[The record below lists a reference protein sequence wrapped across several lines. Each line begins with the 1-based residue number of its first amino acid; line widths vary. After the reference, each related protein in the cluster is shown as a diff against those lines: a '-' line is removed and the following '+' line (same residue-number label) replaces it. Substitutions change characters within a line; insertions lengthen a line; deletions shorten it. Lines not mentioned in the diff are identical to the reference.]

1 MDIVEEVATDK
12 VVVRL
17 LHLENIS
24 KIAESL
30 NHTFMSKVRLC
41 VGVCVGVCECAISPI
56 NPYLCA
62 VYCNFTATFSQ
73 FLFAF
78 AIPQPH
84 STTYRPLPHKKNL
97 QPSSITNEYKRGT
110 CQNEFKN
117 PPAPVAPKHLKLF
130 FKTLA

>member
-1 MDIVEEVATDK
+1 MDIVEEVAPDK

-62 VYCNFTATFSQ
+62 VYCNFTATFS
-73 FLFAF
+73 
-78 AIPQPH
+78 
-84 STTYRPLPHKKNL
+84 STTSQYYLPPPPPQKKTFNRPRSQMNISEGHVKMSLR
-97 QPSSITNEYKRGT
+97 T
-110 CQNEFKN
+110 